1 MNGLVMS
8 DFELYLER
16 YQGIISD
23 FKNNYLQSYNSISLF
38 NSKELRTLLHDDEI
52 PRFAAMLYSTNLL
65 SQVVHFYGVKVF
77 GLGILSESKAAPF
90 DCEVRVST
98 FPEIYGILGFYGVH
112 ICPAVMP
119 TFILKN
125 VDLEVDPWSNKAER
139 DCWIEYQTYFDES
152 INWIE
157 SCITKLLLILLNR
170 NAGGEAELEVMKR
183 LRSEHLKISEQIVS
197 MTNHS
202 RIKNSW
208 N

>member
-1 MNGLVMS
+1 MS
-8 DFELYLER
+8 DFESYLER

-23 FKNNYLQSYNSISLF
+23 FRNHSLESYNSMSLF
-38 NSKELRTLLHDDEI
+38 NSKELRTLLHDDEV
-52 PRFAAMLYSTNLL
+52 PRFSAILYATNLL

-77 GLGILSESKAAPF
+77 GLNPHLDSKSSPF
-90 DCEVRVST
+90 DWEDRVNT

-125 VDLEVDPWSNKAER
+125 IDVEVGPWSSKAER
-139 DCWIEYQTYFDES
+139 DCWIEYQAYFDES
-152 INWIE
+152 INWVE
-157 SCITKLLLILLNR
+157 SSITKLLFILLNKD
-170 NAGGEAELEVMKR
+170 AGAEAELEVVK
-183 LRSEHLKISEQIVS
+183 LLKSEHLSISEQIIS

-202 RIKNSW
+202 RMKNSW

>member
-1 MNGLVMS
+1 M
-8 DFELYLER
+8 
-16 YQGIISD
+16 
-23 FKNNYLQSYNSISLF
+23 SLF
-38 NSKELRTLLHDDEI
+38 NSKELRALLHDDEV
-52 PRFAAMLYSTNLL
+52 PSFSAMLYATNLL

-77 GLGILSESKAAPF
+77 GLGILSDSKAAPF

-157 SCITKLLLILLNR
+157 SCITKLLFILLNR
-170 NAGGEAELEVMKR
+170 NAGAEAELEVVKR
-183 LRSEHLKISEQIVS
+183 LRSEHLSISEQIIS
-197 MTNHS
+197 MKNHS
-202 RIKNSW
+202 RVKNSW

>member
-1 MNGLVMS
+1 MS

-16 YQGIISD
+16 YQVIISN
-23 FKNNYLQSYNSISLF
+23 FRNHYLQSHDSITLF
-38 NSKELRTLLHDDEI
+38 NSKEIRTLLHDDEI
-52 PRFAAMLYSTNLL
+52 PRFAAMLYSTNLV
-65 SQVVHFYGVKVF
+65 SQVVHFYGGKVF
-77 GLGILSESKAAPF
+77 GLEILTDSKASPF
-90 DCEVRVST
+90 DWEVRVST

-119 TFILKN
+119 TLILKN

-157 SCITKLLLILLNR
+157 SCITKLLFILLNR
-170 NAGGEAELEVMKR
+170 KVGAEAELEVVKR
-183 LRSEHLKISEQIVS
+183 LRSEHLSISEQIIS